1 MMSHKVAFSKD
12 NLPELTGIIQLL
24 SGSSSDCS
32 KVGINLECLLCSV
45 KCEAIDDFVLHLFSS
60 VHIKSLRTSTCLVCE
75 KKFIHVNDRE
85 SHLHAY
91 KHKFQLQ
98 KVCLSNRL
106 KKVKDMGHLENMGYL
121 CTYCMIWCKSWPCFM
136 LHLLG
141 SAHKLYAEIQDQ
153 RHTKKVVQ
161 TQSQDEKKEVA
172 VPDTHSTLI
181 SDQNW
186 KRWLDQS
193 DGISAWCLVCE
204 EMLLT
209 PEVLEKHLENHHGFQ
224 SMSMKR
230 KHHCLDSAFEAGEK
244 CNCFE
249 CEVCSVIFKNA
260 FSLIVHKAL
269 RQHHIQQALLSND
282 GILCRCFDCGM
293 RGSRASEN
301 SEN

>member
-1 MMSHKVAFSKD
+1 M
-12 NLPELTGIIQLL
+12 LLRQLT
-24 SGSSSDCS
+24 
-32 KVGINLECLLCSV
+32 
-45 KCEAIDDFVLHLFSS
+45 LFSN
-60 VHIKSLRTSTCLVCE
+60 C
-75 KKFIHVNDRE
+75 VNI
-85 SHLHAY
+85 L
-91 KHKFQLQ
+91 
-98 KVCLSNRL
+98 
-106 KKVKDMGHLENMGYL
+106 
-121 CTYCMIWCKSWPCFM
+121 
-136 LHLLG
+136 
-141 SAHKLYAEIQDQ
+141 
-153 RHTKKVVQ
+153 Q
-161 TQSQDEKKEVA
+161 TQSQEEKKEVA

-181 SDQNW
+181 SHQNW

-230 KHHCLDSAFEAGEK
+230 KHHCLDSALEAGEK

-249 CEVCSVIFKNA
+249 CEVCSVVFKNA

-269 RQHHIQQALLSND
+269 RQHHIQQALMSND